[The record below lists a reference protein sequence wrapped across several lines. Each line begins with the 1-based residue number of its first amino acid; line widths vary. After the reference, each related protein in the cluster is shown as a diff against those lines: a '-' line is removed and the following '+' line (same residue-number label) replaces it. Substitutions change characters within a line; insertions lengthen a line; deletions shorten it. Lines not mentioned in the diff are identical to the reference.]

1 MHCRQYICK
10 KQDKDQLGPLKL
22 PTPTYYGTS
31 YGCGTCSGTDWG
43 FAKDTYPSL
52 DTGKCYKAVT
62 ATTNKAA
69 DAKTACATSPA
80 GITSATLATI
90 TSPLENAG
98 MERKNCC
105 NLSNFPL
112 ILVVLS
118 YLTAAQSTAAALW
131 IGATAGTATT
141 GNWKWTT
148 NGDTSQSTF
157 PYSNWATTA
166 GDGSIAAADP
176 AFMYTDGTWKYL
188 TDVASKYGSLCEGT
202 ATAATSG

>member
-1 MHCRQYICK
+1 MYFRQYICK

-98 MERKNCC
+98 
-105 NLSNFPL
+105 
-112 ILVVLS
+112 V
-118 YLTAAQSTAAALW
+118 YLC
-131 IGATAGTATT
+131 
-141 GNWKWTT
+141 NWK
-148 NGDTSQSTF
+148 
-157 PYSNWATTA
+157 
-166 GDGSIAAADP
+166 
-176 AFMYTDGTWKYL
+176 KYCCIYL
-188 TDVASKYGSLCEGT
+188 E
-202 ATAATSG
+202 